1 MPARTRPSIRVGCA
15 GWSIDRRGAHH
26 FGEGA
31 SALARYA
38 TVFDCVE
45 VNSSFHRAHRP
56 ETYARWASAVPAR
69 FRFSVKLPKTITH
82 EMRLARTGDALARF
96 AEEVAG
102 LGAKLGGL
110 LVQLP
115 PSLGYDARAAATFFS
130 MLRRRF
136 DVPIACEPRHAS
148 WFTDRT
154 GAVWSRYGIARV
166 AADPPVPPG
175 AGDPAGEGGWH
186 YWRLHGSPR
195 MYYSSYDETSL
206 RALATRM
213 RAVAR
218 GHRPA
223 WCIFDNTAH
232 GHATANALR
241 LRELLPAGH
250 A

>member
-1 MPARTRPSIRVGCA
+1 MQTLTRPSIRIGCA
-15 GWSIDRRGAHH
+15 GWGIDRHSIHR

-31 SALARYA
+31 STLARYA

-45 VNSSFHRAHRP
+45 INSSFHRAHKP

-82 EMRLARTGDALARF
+82 EMRLERTGDALARF

-102 LGAKLGGL
+102 LGAKFGGL

-115 PSLGYDARAAATFFS
+115 PSLAYDARIAGTFFS

-136 DVPIACEPRHAS
+136 DVPVACEPRHAS
-148 WFTDRT
+148 WFADRVD
-154 GAVWSRYGIARV
+154 GLWARYEVARV
-166 AADPPVPPG
+166 AADPAAHPG
-175 AGDPAGEGGWH
+175 AGDPAGKGAWH
-186 YWRLHGSPR
+186 YWRLHGAPC
-195 MYYSSYDETSL
+195 MYYSSYDEATL
-206 RALATRM
+206 QALAVRM

-218 GHRPA
+218 RNRSA

-241 LRELLPAGH
+241 LFDLIVAGTG
-250 A
+250 